1 MAVSSRKSFL
11 GVVGLTCVVLVL
23 GLLVINR
30 THSYDK
36 HGQSVGHG
44 SNVFPG
50 FKLDTTIASV
60 PQVRMMRLT
69 SGDEA
74 DPVRS
79 GGTSDSAP
87 RARMMRLTSG
97 DEADPVRSGGTS
109 ASVPRARMMRLTSGD
124 EADPVRSGGTS
135 ASVPRLVSTSGNGAD
150 PVLSGGTSNS
160 TSSTPAT
167 AKLATVHTG
176 AGGNNSG
183 ELSHLSSPVIEHNYR
198 STESGVSI
206 FNDSYLCFIEINE
219 QLTSNTEKYTQ
230 LSYFSALWNL
240 RIVEPWI
247 ASGTCQLSS
256 IRPADKNDMLFFDVY
271 NKTEVES
278 RLTQC
283 FKKFS
288 PANILRDIH
297 FYSANDA
304 LVHSSRD
311 VLIIRFMTSQWSTKD
326 AGECGAISGGTVR
339 QVLGALNSRVQNVK
353 EAQKVHGQNFNFRVW
368 RTVCITSIP
377 RVRFSVKDAN
387 TFIQSELAVKR
398 RETNTGA
405 TVVISKWMKVKNI
418 TSEVYYYDPNFNL
431 DFNSCEHLP
440 YSDLVLNAVQ
450 LMLNGLQIQYPFL
463 GVYVRTERLAIKARK
478 QGYSKNCL
486 NEFHETFEMIK
497 KKYGIQQ
504 SHVFLVHD
512 AGKYGSATLSGG
524 LLQISKTILAKLMSW
539 KLQTVHYD
547 PEKYRD
553 LPQHRAFVASV
564 EQTFLSHSHVL
575 LTMGG
580 GGFMSR
586 LVRRF
591 SEVATSDRAYQICK
605 EIF

>member
-1 MAVSSRKSFL
+1 MAYRKSFL
-11 GVVGLTCVVLVL
+11 VVVGLIITLLL

-36 HGQSVGHG
+36 YGQSFGYG

-50 FKLDTTIASV
+50 FELDTTIASV
-60 PQVRMMRLT
+60 PQVRMMGLT
-69 SGDEA
+69 SGN
-74 DPVRS
+74 
-79 GGTSDSAP
+79 
-87 RARMMRLTSG
+87 
-97 DEADPVRSGGTS
+97 
-109 ASVPRARMMRLTSGD
+109 

-135 ASVPRLVSTSGNGAD
+135 ASVPRLLSTNGDGAD
-150 PVLSGGTSNS
+150 PVLSGRTSNS
-160 TSSTPAT
+160 TS
-167 AKLATVHTG
+167 
-176 AGGNNSG
+176 
-183 ELSHLSSPVIEHNYR
+183 PVILEKYR
-198 STESGVSI
+198 D
-206 FNDSYLCFIEINE
+206 DSYLWFIEINE
-219 QLTSNTEKYTQ
+219 QLTSNTIKYTQ

-240 RIVEPWI
+240 RMVEPWI
-247 ASGTCQLSS
+247 ASGTCYLSS
-256 IRPADKNDMLFFDVY
+256 IRPADKNDILFFDIY

-288 PANILRDIH
+288 PENILRDIH

-304 LVHSSRD
+304 LIQSSRD

-326 AGECGAISGGTVR
+326 AGECGAISGAIVR

-353 EAQKVHGQNFNFRVW
+353 EEAQKVHGQNINFRVW

-377 RVRFSVKDAN
+377 RVRFSIKDAN

-463 GVYVRTERLAIKARK
+463 GAYVRTERLAIKARK
-478 QGYSKNCL
+478 QGYIENCL

-504 SHVFLVHD
+504 SHIFLVHD
-512 AGKYGSATLSGG
+512 AGKYGSVTFFGG
-524 LLQISKTILAKLMSW
+524 LSQISKTILAKLMSW

-591 SEVATSDRAYQICK
+591 SEVATSDREYQICK